1 MENIN
6 LILGDLFS
14 SSTLKKVR
22 RVSRVLLLSE
32 ILRKFY
38 LLLTYYLAISSFFS

>member
-22 RVSRVLLLSE
+22 GVGGGLHLLE

-38 LLLTYYLAISSFFS
+38 LLFTYYLVVSSFFS